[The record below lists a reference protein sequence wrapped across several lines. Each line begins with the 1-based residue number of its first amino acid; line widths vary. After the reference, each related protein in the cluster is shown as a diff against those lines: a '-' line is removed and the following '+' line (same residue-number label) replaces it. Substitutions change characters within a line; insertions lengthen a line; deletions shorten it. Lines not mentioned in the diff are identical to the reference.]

1 MSEKPRPQPRRT
13 AWPSPA
19 ANFYT
24 RSSKILK
31 AADDRGTLRWPLPLP
46 YGAALP
52 TYRTAVYRPFPW
64 GGFDRPDCFMI

>member
-1 MSEKPRPQPRRT
+1 MRENPWSQPRRT

-19 ANFYT
+19 ANFNT
-24 RSSKILK
+24 RTSKTFK
-31 AADDRGTLRWPLPLP
+31 AADGWGTLCCPLPLP

-64 GGFDRPDCFMI
+64 GGFDRPD